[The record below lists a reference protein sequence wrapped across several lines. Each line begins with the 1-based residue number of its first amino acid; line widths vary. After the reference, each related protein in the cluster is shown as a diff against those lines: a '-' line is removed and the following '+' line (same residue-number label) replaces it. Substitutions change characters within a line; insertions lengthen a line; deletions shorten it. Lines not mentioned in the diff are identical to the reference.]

1 MKQLKYISEACKAA
15 SLINR
20 WFNQK
25 ENQKLLLLF
34 FAWRIWIFVF
44 AILGIVFLSSRNLSF
59 LGGGAENYF
68 GNPLFW
74 GWANFDGVNYLS
86 IAQKGYIAG
95 IFQHSFFPV
104 YPILI
109 RLIAPDGAL
118 LSLAIS
124 GLLIANLFFLTSL
137 FFLWKLLELDYPKKV
152 ILLSICSLLFFPTSF
167 FFGSLYTESLFLL
180 LTLAS
185 FYFARRGNWF
195 IAGFAGFLA
204 AGTRIYGILL
214 FPALLVEWFG
224 QNKTN
229 REPTKYLSMLPLL
242 LIPLGL
248 AGYMWFLYKTTGNPL
263 SFYTELSIFGEQREG
278 KFILLYQV
286 FWRYAKMLLTV
297 SRYDPLYLTILLEVA
312 TSLLALVLI
321 IWGYLKK
328 LRPSYLTFAGLGYI
342 LPTLTGSFSSFPRY
356 VLVLFPVFIMLG
368 LFLSERGKITKTVIF
383 VIFTTLLVIETMLF
397 IRGYWVA

>member
-1 MKQLKYISEACKAA
+1 MKQLKYI
-15 SLINR
+15 NR
-20 WFNQK
+20 WFDQK

-44 AILGIVFLSSRNLSF
+44 AVLGVIFLSSRNLSF

-68 GNPLFW
+68 ENPLFW

-86 IAQKGYIAG
+86 IAQRGYG
-95 IFQHSFFPV
+95 SEIFQHSFFPF
-104 YPILI
+104 YPILM
-109 RLIAPDGAL
+109 RLLAVDSSL
-118 LSLAIS
+118 LSLSIS
-124 GLLIANLFFLTSL
+124 GLLIANLSFVASI
-137 FFLWKLLELDYPKKV
+137 FFLWKLLKLDYPKRV
-152 ILLSICSLLFFPTSF
+152 VLLSICSLIFFPTSF

-214 FPALLVEWFG
+214 LPALLVEWFG

-229 REPTKYLSMLPLL
+229 KEPIKYLSMLPLL

-248 AGYMWFLYKTTGNPL
+248 ISYMWFLYKTTGNPL

-286 FWRYAKMLLTV
+286 FWRYAKMLFTV
-297 SRYDPLYLTILLEVA
+297 TRSDPLYLTVLLEAA
-312 TSLLALVLI
+312 TSVFALLLI
-321 IWGYLKK
+321 VWGILKK
-328 LRPSYLTFAGLGYI
+328 LRPSYLTYALLGYI

-356 VLVLFPVFIMLG
+356 ILVLFPVFIMLG
-368 LFLSERGKITKTVIF
+368 LFLSERGKIVRLLIF
-383 VIFTTLLVIETMLF
+383 VIFTALLVIETMLF